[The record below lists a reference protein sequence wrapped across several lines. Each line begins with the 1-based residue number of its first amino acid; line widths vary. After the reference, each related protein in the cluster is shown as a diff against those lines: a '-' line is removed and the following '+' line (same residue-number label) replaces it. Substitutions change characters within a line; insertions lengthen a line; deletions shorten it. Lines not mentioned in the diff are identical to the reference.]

1 MEDYLVLRDYERDT
15 EWAEIFFF
23 DHPLTNG
30 DIERIEQMVDEIRN
44 SIEDYSNDD
53 IESRLAELVPYTKS
67 MILSSDDSYHT
78 IYY

>member
-1 MEDYLVLRDYERDT
+1 MEDYLVLRDYDRDT

-30 DIERIEQMVDEIRN
+30 DIERIEQMVEEIKN
-44 SIEDYSNDD
+44 SIEDYSSED

-67 MILSSDDSYHT
+67 IVLSSGDSYHT
-78 IYY
+78 IWY